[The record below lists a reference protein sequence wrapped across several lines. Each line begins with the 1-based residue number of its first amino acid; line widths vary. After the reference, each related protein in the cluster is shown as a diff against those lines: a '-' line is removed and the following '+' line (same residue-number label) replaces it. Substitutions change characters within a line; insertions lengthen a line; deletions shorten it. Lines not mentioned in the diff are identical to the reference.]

1 MSEAFKERFLYIFL
15 DEAGNLDFSRNGTKY
30 FVLGGITKERPFHA
44 YKELTEL
51 KYDQV
56 ERGTA
61 LEYFHAAILIM
72 AEMGTPGEGTRPT
85 RWRFCGGCRPG
96 ALTRRG
102 AIGP

>member
-1 MSEAFKERFLYIFL
+1 MPITIHKHITWELNEDRPTLISRIFA
-15 DEAGNLDFSRNGTKY
+15 DHPN
-30 FVLGGITKERPFHA
+30 P
-44 YKELTEL
+44 
-51 KYDQV
+51 
-56 ERGTA
+56 
-61 LEYFHAAILIM
+61 AILIM